1 MLRDFCTIVGT
12 AVTSDTDT
20 PLRLH
25 WFRNVFTEAVGDLGS
40 CSSDD
45 MNSPYETDAPDCG
58 IVIESLPTNLSTNI
72 FGIESTGAMVV
83 DNNTDM
89 LVAQSA
95 VMESSIPLASNYD
108 AVGQEGGSLNGM
120 NGEEENVF
128 SADILAQD
136 SVSASP
142 KFESKDERNDISSAY
157 TTSPF
162 QNYALLAFVAAAKLA
177 LF

>member
-12 AVTSDTDT
+12 ADKILF
-20 PLRLH
+20 PHRLH

-108 AVGQEGGSLNGM
+108 AIGQEGGSLNGM